1 MSEQEPGMP
10 GPSPAQPIPHPP
22 PFLRRPPGDGWLALV
37 GGGEFSFGETHEA
50 DAAWLAHAGDGPVGF
65 VPAASGS
72 LDYGHH
78 FADYLEGEHG
88 RLAEIVPI
96 YRPRDARRGRNAE
109 RLAECAVIYLGGG
122 VADQLVE
129 TLAGSPAAE
138 AILARLGTGGVVV
151 AIAAAAQALGVT
163 ARSIRVGHFVDGLGW
178 LPGGVVETNFD
189 PDHDRRLRQSLARPG
204 VAWGLGLPAESAV
217 LLGPGGAVE
226 TIGPVFAVEGAGGD
240 LLELEA
246 AP

>member
-1 MSEQEPGMP
+1 MSELTQ
-10 GPSPAQPIPHPP
+10 AQPVQPP
-22 PFLRRPPGDGWLALV
+22 PFLRRPAGDGWLALL
-37 GGGEFSFGETHEA
+37 GGGEFSFGETQEA
-50 DAAWLAHAGDGPVGF
+50 DAAWLAHAGEGTVGF

-88 RLAEIVPI
+88 RLVEIVPI
-96 YRPRDARRGRNAE
+96 YRARDARRGRNAE
-109 RLAECAVIYLGGG
+109 RLAECAAIYLGGG
-122 VADQLVE
+122 VADHLIDA
-129 TLAGSPAAE
+129 LAGSPAAD
-138 AILARLGTGGVVV
+138 AILARLRDGAVVV
-151 AIAAAAQALGVT
+151 AIAAAAQALGVV

-189 PDHDRRLRQSLARPG
+189 PDHDRRLRQALGRPG

-226 TIGPVFAVEGAGGD
+226 TVGPVFAVEGREGD
-240 LLELEA
+240 LLEFES
-246 AP
+246 PPPSEG